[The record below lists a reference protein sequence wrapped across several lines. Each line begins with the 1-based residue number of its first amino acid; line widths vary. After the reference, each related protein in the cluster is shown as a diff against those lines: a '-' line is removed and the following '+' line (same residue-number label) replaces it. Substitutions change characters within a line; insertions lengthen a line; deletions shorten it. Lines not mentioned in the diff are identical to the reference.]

1 MGSSFWRG
9 YAVHVHNDGIDPGC
23 AALAATPDDEG
34 VAGRSRAMPTIM
46 MVMANKAATT
56 TTHTAAVS

>member
-9 YAVHVHNDGIDPGC
+9 YAVRVHNDEIDPGSPEP
-23 AALAATPDDEG
+23 AATPDDEG